1 MILSCRA
8 ERAKNDDDHNEV
20 ELNDEGDAE
29 ETCTGLSCRDGD
41 QLIPDAELQGA
52 GFYECKGC
60 AADQQELADV
70 IAHCGSLEFYD
81 RAMAAFQLSQRFEK
95 YGVKLKRIDALALD
109 EMQIVEAERARYE
122 TREMNEARKQK

>member
-8 ERAKNDDDHNEV
+8 ERAKNDDDHNGV
-20 ELNDEGDAE
+20 DDDGE
-29 ETCTGLSCRDGD
+29 ETCTGLSCRDGN
-41 QLIPDAELQGA
+41 QLIPDSELIPQ

-60 AADQQELADV
+60 AVDQQELADV
-70 IAHCGSLEFYD
+70 IAHCGSLESYD

-95 YGVKLKRIDALALD
+95 YGIKLKAVPALSLD